1 MSPRI
6 ATRRRPPAVA
16 ARWRERG
23 AHRDR
28 VRVVGVVDQ
37 QAAARQ
43 RQLLAAPAR
52 ELDVDPL
59 GARQAERVER
69 GQRGGGVRDL
79 VLGREVEADAVDRRC
94 GRPRA
99 RPRAAAGRTTVDVV
113 ALDRELLR
121 HDRRPAGGQRRDQLA
136 LRPLHAFERA
146 DQLEVDRPDVR
157 DHADVRPRD
166 PAEVGDLAE
175 AAHRE
180 LEDADLGVRLEAAE
194 RQRHADLVVEARL
207 RGDRAGGRSAERGE
221 DVLRRGLAG
230 RAGDAD
236 DARVGAVANERAER
250 GERLERLRRARASR
264 RRRGRAPRCGTRP
277 RARRRRTGRRAR
289 RGASRPGRR

>member
-6 ATRRRPPAVA
+6 ATRRRPSAFA
-16 ARWRERG
+16 SSCAERRP
-23 AHRDR
+23 HRDR
-28 VRVVGVVDQ
+28 VGVVGVVDQ

-52 ELDVDPL
+52 ELDLDAL

-69 GQRGGGVRDL
+69 GQRCGGVRDV
-79 VLGREVEADAVDRRC
+79 VLGREVEADAARPSCV
-94 GRPRA
+94 RPRA
-99 RPRAAAGRTTVDVV
+99 RPRARPGRTTVDVV

-121 HDRRPAGGQRRDQLA
+121 HDRGAAGRQRRDQLA

-146 DQLEVDRPDVR
+146 DELEVDGPDVR

-194 RQRHADLVVEARL
+194 RERHADLVVEARL
-207 RGDRAGGRSAERGE
+207 GGDRAGRRSAERGE

-230 RAGDAD
+230 RARDPD
-236 DARVGAVANERAER
+236 DARVGAVADERAEG
-250 GERLERLRRARASR
+250 GERLERLRRARASP

-289 RGASRPGRR
+289 RGASRPARR